1 MYKIVNI
8 LLHIYNFVNIFV
20 KVMNMMHLNL
30 SLKALSLP
38 LDNTHKV
45 KHMKFVSKNDHL
57 SDLEHLLDG
66 QDLALVD
73 EQGNVIGWVPYT
85 RIADVLLKQWK
96 ILSSFY
102 ETLLKAVDD
111 AITVV
116 DKNGTIISWNPKAE
130 ELYQCRQQESVGKH
144 ITSLFKEESVVLMSA
159 LKDGKSVVRQYN
171 QPKSDV
177 HVLINTQPVYLKD
190 KIVGGISVERDI
202 SDIVK
207 LNEELLSTTAYI
219 QHLESQM
226 KSDEKHDPF
235 HKIKGRSPALMNAIH
250 LAKKVASTDAP
261 VLITGESGVGKELFS
276 QAIHQA
282 SERKEH
288 PFVAINCGAIP
299 AALFESELFGYEKGA
314 FTGAVKEG
322 KKGKFDAAKGGTLFL
337 DEIGE
342 MPLDLQVK
350 LLRVL
355 QEKQFYR
362 IGGTKPIPVDVRI
375 IAATNRDLEKMVSE
389 GTFRQDLYY
398 RLNVVS
404 IHIPPLRERIEDIP
418 ELIQLY
424 LKEFSIKYKKPTP
437 TIDPE
442 VMYRFME
449 NPWEGNIRQ
458 LRNTIERIMILV
470 DEETI
475 TPHHLPAP
483 FNQKPTMVI
492 PRLERE
498 DPVPLSHLSEKEKIQ
513 YALQKTYGNKSAAAK
528 LLGISRMSL
537 YNKLKKYGL

>member
-1 MYKIVNI
+1 MMYHDII
-8 LLHIYNFVNIFV
+8 L
-20 KVMNMMHLNL
+20 KSL
-30 SLKALSLP
+30 SIPIDGAIDIRRLKLVP
-38 LDNTHKV
+38 ID
-45 KHMKFVSKNDHL
+45 FYL
-57 SDLEHLLDG
+57 SDLNNLSEG
-66 QDLALVD
+66 QDIGLVD
-73 EQGNVIGWVPYT
+73 EHGNVTSWVPY
-85 RIADVLLKQWK
+85 IKIVDVLFNQWK

-116 DKNGTIISWNPKAE
+116 DGKGTIISWNPKAE
-130 ELYQCRQQESVGKH
+130 ELYQSSRHESVGKH
-144 ITSLFKEESVVLMSA
+144 ITSLFKEESLVLMSA

-171 QPKSDV
+171 QPRPDV
-177 HVLINTQPVYLKD
+177 HVLINTQPVFLKEEV
-190 KIVGGISVERDI
+190 VGAISVERDI

-207 LNEELLSTTAYI
+207 LNEELSSTSAYI

-226 KSDEKHDPF
+226 DSDEKLDPF

-250 LAKKVASTDAP
+250 LAKKVAQTDAS

-282 SERKEH
+282 SERKNS

-299 AALFESELFGYEKGA
+299 TALFESELFGYEKGA

-322 KKGKFDAAKGGTLFL
+322 KKGKIDAAKGGTLFL

-355 QEKQFYR
+355 QEKKFYR
-362 IGGTKPIPVDVRI
+362 VGGTKPIPIDVRI

-404 IHIPPLRERIEDIP
+404 IHIPPLKERIEDIP

-424 LKEFSIKYKKPTP
+424 LNEFSIKYKKPIP
-437 TIDPE
+437 NIDPE
-442 VMYRFME
+442 VMYLFME
-449 NPWEGNIRQ
+449 YQWDGNIRQ
-458 LRNTIERIMILV
+458 LRNTIERIMILA
-470 DEETI
+470 DEDTI
-475 TPHHLPAP
+475 TPKHLPIQFQQQTVTTLNP
-483 FNQKPTMVI
+483 YPMNNEETNSMSQT
-492 PRLERE
+492 
-498 DPVPLSHLSEKEKIQ
+498 SEKDRIQ

-528 LLGISRMSL
+528 LLGMSRMTL
-537 YNKLKKYGL
+537 YNKIKKYGL